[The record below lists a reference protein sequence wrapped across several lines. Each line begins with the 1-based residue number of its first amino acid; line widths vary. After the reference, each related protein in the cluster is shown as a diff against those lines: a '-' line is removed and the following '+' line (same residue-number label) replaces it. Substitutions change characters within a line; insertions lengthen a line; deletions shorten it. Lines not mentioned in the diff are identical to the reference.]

1 MYKKDL
7 KDFVEAGYKTKSDAK
22 KIGNYILDE
31 ELSTKRNKIYYDP
44 NTGKAVHTIAGT
56 DTMTDWSNN
65 ALIPLGLHEY
75 SNRHKN
81 SEKIQNKANEKYGKS
96 NVDLVTH
103 SQSGHIA
110 ENLANKNLVGGLNTT
125 LNPAIIGDHN
135 KDVTV
140 YKSIFDPVSLLTNTN
155 KNDYNIIPKTM
166 NPITE
171 HSTNILDKTRKNI
184 FGFVLKAL
192 KKGDINKIM
201 KYNNDSDSS
210 SDDDMEG
217 CGINEMK
224 ILKKMQSLHKDIA
237 KLHQKEGVKKSVVK
251 GFKSLGMGI
260 INSAN
265 TPDAKLA
272 VEPKMTSA
280 QLKKLMDNSMSGF
293 VANERATTMPRPT
306 KFKGGELFS
315 TAGFQKKGGNDGMT
329 KEETKAAKDNEKYT
343 NAEAMKDTNKSL
355 DIYNK
360 GGYNTKK
367 LGFGI
372 KGCGPNERWRESQEG
387 VTDQD
392 WIDAFVKA
400 DRRVNGKGA
409 SGKMLKNAAVNS
421 TAGLLNSAAT
431 RAMYEMDNKGKK
443 GTGLKKGS
451 PEMKE
456 RMAKMR
462 AMRKC
467 NKE

>member
-1 MYKKDL
+1 MYKKNL

-22 KIGNYILDE
+22 KIDNYILDE
-31 ELSTKRNKIYYDP
+31 DLSTKRNKVYYDP

-56 DTMTDWSNN
+56 DTAKDWTNN

-81 SEKIQNKANEKYGKS
+81 SEKIHNKANDKYGKA

-155 KNDYNIIPKTM
+155 KNDYNIMPKSF

-184 FGFVLKAL
+184 FGFGLRAL
-192 KKGDINKIM
+192 KKGEVNKLM
-201 KYNNDSDSS
+201 KYRSEDESEASS
-210 SDDDMEG
+210 SDEEIEG
-217 CGINEMK
+217 MGLDEHK

-237 KLHQKEGVKKSVVK
+237 KLHQKHGVKKSVIK
-251 GFKSLGMGI
+251 GFKALGMGI
-260 INSAN
+260 INGAGPMMDAREHQDN
-265 TPDAKLA
+265 T
-272 VEPKMTSA
+272 S
-280 QLKKLMDNSMSGF
+280 
-293 VANERATTMPRPT
+293 
-306 KFKGGELFS
+306 
-315 TAGFQKKGGNDGMT
+315 
-329 KEETKAAKDNEKYT
+329 
-343 NAEAMKDTNKSL
+343 
-355 DIYNK
+355 
-360 GGYNTKK
+360 
-367 LGFGI
+367 
-372 KGCGPNERWRESQEG
+372 
-387 VTDQD
+387 DQD
-392 WIDAFVKA
+392 WINGGVKA
-400 DRRVNGKGA
+400 AKILGRGMRMPPDTGPSNFVHNERETTRRPVMKLAGTGA
-409 SGKMLKNAAVNS
+409 TGKMLKNSAAGA
-421 TAGLLNSAAT
+421 TAGLINSGAN
-431 RAMYEMDNKGKK
+431 RAIYEMDTQGKK
-443 GTGLKKGS
+443 GTGVKKGS
-451 PEMKE
+451 TEMKE

-467 NKE
+467 NKG

>member
-1 MYKKDL
+1 MNKKNL
-7 KDFVEAGYKTKSDAK
+7 KDFVEAGYKSKSDAK
-22 KIGNYILDE
+22 TIGNYILDE
-31 ELSTKRNKIYYDP
+31 DLSTKRNKIYYDP

-56 DTMTDWSNN
+56 DSMTDWSNN
-65 ALIPLGLHEY
+65 ALIPVGLHEY

-81 SEKIQNKANEKYGKS
+81 SEKIQNKANEKYGKE
-96 NVDLVTH
+96 NVDLVSH

-110 ENLANKNLVGGLNTT
+110 ENLANKNLVGGQNTT
-125 LNPAIIGDHN
+125 LNPAIIGSHN

-140 YKSIFDPVSLLTNTN
+140 YKSIFDPVSLLTDTN
-155 KNDYNIIPKTM
+155 KNDYNIIPKTF

-184 FGFVLKAL
+184 FGFGLKAL
-192 KKGDINKIM
+192 KKSDVNKIM
-201 KYNNDSDSS
+201 NNNYDSDSS
-210 SDDDMEG
+210 SDDGMEG

-224 ILKKMQSLHKDIA
+224 ILKKMQALHKDIA

-251 GFKSLGMGI
+251 GFKALGMGI

-265 TPDAKLA
+265 KPAVVLP
-272 VEPKMTSA
+272 VEPKMRAS
-280 QLKKLMDNSMSGF
+280 QLKKLMDADMSGF
-293 VANERATTMPRPT
+293 VANERATTAPTPR

-315 TAGFQKKGGNDGMT
+315 TAGLQKKGGNDGMT
-329 KEETKAAKDNEKYT
+329 KEETREAKDKEKYT
-343 NAEAMKDTNKSL
+343 NAEAMQNANKSL
-355 DIYNK
+355 EIYNK

-372 KGCGPNERWRESQEG
+372 QGC
-387 VTDQD
+387 
-392 WIDAFVKA
+392 
-400 DRRVNGKGA
+400 GA

-443 GTGLKKGS
+443 GTGIKKGS

-456 RMAKMR
+456 RMRKMR
-462 AMRKC
+462 EMRKC
-467 NKE
+467 NKG